1 MKACVDTGS
10 YILIMNLVELKQLT
24 MVRNWLKSADLTV
37 TQADGSE
44 IELEEMIALPVQ
56 LGKCKVNIQ

>member
-10 YILIMNLVELKQLT
+10 YILIMNLAELKQLN

-44 IELEEMIALPVQ
+44 IELGGIIALPVQ